1 MAYSSIP
8 ETFLAGARPVRGDR
22 HRHKAHHPA
31 LPDLAPAE
39 TCGAVDNRRSH
50 LARVRDTIATQFAEL
65 RSNPDARN
73 PLARLTVYA
82 LNAVLLILAFPV
94 GFALLLVNVLLGEN
108 LRFTVHVLA
117 LTGLAVSLSS
127 SETFARLLGIG

>member
-8 ETFLAGARPVRGDR
+8 ETFLAGARPVRV
-22 HRHKAHHPA
+22 HRRRPKAHHPA
-31 LPDLAPAE
+31 LPDLEPAE
-39 TCGAVDNRRSH
+39 TDTAAADRPSH
-50 LARVRDTIATQFAEL
+50 MARVRQDLAAQFAEL
-65 RSNPDARN
+65 RNNPDTKN

-82 LNAVLLILAFPV
+82 LTAVLLILAFPV

-108 LRFTVHVLA
+108 LRITVHVLA

-127 SETFARLLGIG
+127 TDTFARILGVG